1 MNMHSIRD
9 YILRR
14 VTHSNRPICV
24 ERSLINVA
32 FPHPKSFGDGI
43 AGAIMTLA
51 LADGRHR
58 PESTQEELI
67 ESFCKQGMLS
77 HQRDPMTG
85 DVWFQKI
92 ITASRQA
99 VFDSCAIPAKLLK
112 PTASELCST
121 ATEIHATSAAGIE
134 RKRCGCGSLM
144 YRSHKQEAFCCC
156 SCRAVEE
163 YKGGE

>member
-1 MNMHSIRD
+1 MHSIRD

-32 FPHPKSFGDGI
+32 FPHPKSSGGGL

-85 DVWFQKI
+85 DVWFQELPK
-92 ITASRQA
+92 AGK
-99 VFDSCAIPAKLLK
+99 VEYDSCAIPAKLLK

-156 SCRAVEE
+156 SCGAVELAK
-163 YKGGE
+163 KGGE